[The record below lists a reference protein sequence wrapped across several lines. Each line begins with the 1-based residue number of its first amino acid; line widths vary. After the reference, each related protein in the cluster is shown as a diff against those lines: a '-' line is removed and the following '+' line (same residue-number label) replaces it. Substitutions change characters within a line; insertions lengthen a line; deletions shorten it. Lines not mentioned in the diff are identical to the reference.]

1 MVQSLEIRFAFCVRL
16 TNNDNF
22 LADKRADG
30 GKVLKDNVWEKKK
43 KAMGSLRERL
53 GLLGVLCVAFFEVT
67 QVHWCESCKNEK
79 ETSS

>member
-1 MVQSLEIRFAFCVRL
+1 MGE
-16 TNNDNF
+16 
-22 LADKRADG
+22 
-30 GKVLKDNVWEKKK
+30 KK

-67 QVHWCESCKNEK
+67 QVHWRESCKNEK